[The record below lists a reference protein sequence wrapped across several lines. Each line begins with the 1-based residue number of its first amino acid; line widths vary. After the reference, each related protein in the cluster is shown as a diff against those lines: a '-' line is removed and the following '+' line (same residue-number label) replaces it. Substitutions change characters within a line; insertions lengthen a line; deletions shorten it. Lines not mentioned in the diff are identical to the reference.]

1 MRKGVLLLTLIYLRF
16 FFPPFLAALRLGAA
30 LRFGAALR
38 LGAAL
43 RFGAFLLRVAAAF
56 FAATLRLRF
65 AAAAFL
71 EATAFAAFR
80 FLVRAAFFAAA
91 LRLAFDVAIN
101 FTLNHCVLCITSR
114 KFLL

>member
-43 RFGAFLLRVAAAF
+43 RFGAFL
-56 FAATLRLRF
+56 
-65 AAAAFL
+65 
-71 EATAFAAFR
+71 
-80 FLVRAAFFAAA
+80 
-91 LRLAFDVAIN
+91 
-101 FTLNHCVLCITSR
+101 
-114 KFLL
+114 

>member
-43 RFGAFLLRVAAAF
+43 RFGA
-56 FAATLRLRF
+56 
-65 AAAAFL
+65 
-71 EATAFAAFR
+71 
-80 FLVRAAFFAAA
+80 VRAAFFAAA

>member
-16 FFPPFLAALRLGAA
+16 FFRPFL
-30 LRFGAALR
+30 
-38 LGAAL
+38 AAL

-56 FAATLRLRF
+56 FAAALLLRF

-71 EATAFAAFR
+71 EAAAFAAFR

-101 FTLNHCVLCITSR
+101 FTLNCYVLCLTSR

>member
-30 LRFGAALR
+30 LRFGA
-38 LGAAL
+38 
-43 RFGAFLLRVAAAF
+43 FLLRVAAAF
-56 FAATLRLRF
+56 FAAALLLRF

-71 EATAFAAFR
+71 EAALLAAFR

-101 FTLNHCVLCITSR
+101 FTLNCYVLCLTSR

>member
-56 FAATLRLRF
+56 FAA
-65 AAAAFL
+65 
-71 EATAFAAFR
+71 
-80 FLVRAAFFAAA
+80 A